1 MIQEKK
7 SIAIEILLVIM
18 EGLSIDQIL
27 NCIKAYF
34 FVYTNGTLCVRE
46 FSLKEH
52 MMR

>member
-1 MIQEKK
+1 M
-7 SIAIEILLVIM
+7 
-18 EGLSIDQIL
+18 SIDNIL

-34 FVYTNGTLCVRE
+34 FVYTNRPVCVRE